1 MKRHIVSVVSDTT
14 GAATA
19 YTDDPING
27 RIYNIGLEFTAA
39 STTADVT
46 VTTRDTSQ
54 AILVAT
60 NITSPKT
67 YAPRQAVHKSSDGS
81 ALVFSSTTGGSAAY
95 DYMYAC
101 NEQLKI
107 VVAEAGD
114 VKSLRFWVIT
124 DG

>member
-1 MKRHIVSVVSDTT
+1 MKRHVISVTTDTT
-14 GAATA
+14 GAVTA
-19 YTDDPING
+19 YTEDQING

-39 STTADVT
+39 TTTADVT

-54 AILVAT
+54 SILVAS

-67 YAPRQAVHKSSDGS
+67 YAPRQPIHKNSDGTQI
-81 ALVFSSTTGGSAAY
+81 VFSSTTGGSAGY
-95 DYMYAC
+95 DYLYAC

-114 VKSLRFWVIT
+114 LKALRFWVIS

>member
-1 MKRHIVSVVSDTT
+1 MKRHVISVTSDTT
-14 GAATA
+14 GAVTA
-19 YTDDPING
+19 YTDEPING

-54 AILVAT
+54 SILVAS

-67 YAPRQAVHKSSDGS
+67 YAPRQPVHKNSDGT
-81 ALVFSSTTGGSAAY
+81 ALVFSSTVSGSAAY
-95 DYMYAC
+95 DYLYAC

-107 VVAEAGD
+107 VVGEAGD
-114 VKSLRFWVIT
+114 LKALRFWVIA